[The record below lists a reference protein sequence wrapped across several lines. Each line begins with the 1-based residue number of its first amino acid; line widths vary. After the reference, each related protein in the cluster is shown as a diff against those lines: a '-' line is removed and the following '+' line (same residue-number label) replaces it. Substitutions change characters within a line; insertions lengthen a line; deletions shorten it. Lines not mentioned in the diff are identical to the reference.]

1 RPLAVRP
8 SLRPVMP
15 LPLEVDEGAQ
25 AFVHLKDDASPV
37 ASVASIRPAG
47 RHVLLAPEADGAV
60 PSVAPLRHDFRPV
73 DKHAAPP
80 DTKAP
85 DPEPAG
91 IQCPGMF
98 LARPPSGSRLADCGL
113 SRLHAHPLRALP

>member
-1 RPLAVRP
+1 GQEPSVFGAHLNPRGDLHDAIGPPAAVPVRPLAVRP
-8 SLRPVMP
+8 SLRPEMP

-47 RHVLLAPEADGAV
+47 WHVLLAPEADGAV

-91 IQCPGMF
+91 IQ
-98 LARPPSGSRLADCGL
+98 
-113 SRLHAHPLRALP
+113 